1 MPLNKSKGNMKTTI
15 INNPDHVLNKQE
27 GGTHYKYFPIQPVEF
42 CHKNGIPFIEGSVI
56 KYVCRHRNKN
66 GAQDLKKAIH
76 FLELLLE
83 LEYSGE
89 DPISKALDSMKNY

>member
-1 MPLNKSKGNMKTTI
+1 MESTT
-15 INNPDHVLNKQE
+15 INNPNHALNKQE
-27 GGTHYKYFPIQPVEF
+27 GGTHYKDFPIQPVEF

-83 LEYSGE
+83 LEYSEE
-89 DPISKALDSMKNY
+89 DPIARALDSMKNY